1 MIKTISAF
9 LASLLLLSFAFAET
23 NKGDITFKLKKAD
36 PVVFSHDY
44 HKSKGIK
51 CAACH
56 FQTFAESGNS
66 FQMKKEKLTKQ
77 DFCVHCHNG
86 MKSFDVNGKNNCT
99 KCHKKQG

>member
-1 MIKTISAF
+1 MIKTISGL

-44 HKSKGIK
+44 HTKSRGIR

-56 FQTFAESGNS
+56 FQTFSASGNS

-77 DFCVHCHNG
+77 DFCEHCHNG
-86 MKSFDVNGKNNCT
+86 MKGFDAKGGKNCT
-99 KCHKKQG
+99 RCHKK

>member
-1 MIKTISAF
+1 MIKTISAL

-44 HKSKGIK
+44 HTKNRCIR

-56 FQTFAESGNS
+56 FQTFAATGNS

-77 DFCVHCHNG
+77 DFCEHCHNG
-86 MKSFDVNGKNNCT
+86 MKGFDARGEKNCT
-99 KCHKKQG
+99 RCHKK